1 MHSTKHKLNST
12 ERRTRKMTNT
22 TASKKTHTILYFAK
36 AMKQFKKGF
45 YVLYAISILSM
56 ILLPFIKMFG
66 PKMMIDEIIGNA
78 DIILIIK
85 IAAIMVIADFL
96 LNTLNCFIGIQLEK
110 VYYEGLNR
118 HLEAGVGKKSMELR
132 YETTENKK
140 TLDSLADARTGI
152 DAGYSGGVNGLFT
165 ALALLTGNIVVMILS
180 SITVLQYTWIPL
192 VLVVANVSINAFFEN
207 KLNQLKMEQI
217 QRLASTDRAY
227 YFLVHGLSDI
237 RYGKDIRL
245 FDAKNMMLGRVDQ
258 FNNEQSRINRT
269 HAAKSQKYIIG
280 SKINLALTA
289 ACTYTLFALMV
300 INHRIGIGDFTMLST
315 AVTVIVTAI
324 NTFMKQLLA
333 LKKFCGYSEKYI
345 QYVEGNTYVEK
356 GDKDADLSSDFVIEF
371 RDVSFRYPGSKEYAL
386 KKINAVI
393 RSGEHWSVVGLNGA
407 GKSTFIKLLC
417 RLYECTDGE
426 ILLNNVNI
434 LEYDYSQYMKILS
447 VVFQDFC
454 LLNFSIKEN
463 LICDSTEK
471 VSDEELI
478 PLLNQV
484 GLKEKVDSLPKGLLT
499 PVFRYYDQS
508 GFEPSGGEQQKI
520 AMARALYKDAPILI
534 LDEPT
539 AALDPVAEK
548 DIYTQFHSMVES
560 KTAVFISHR
569 LASCKICDKILVFN
583 DGKIVERGTHQD
595 LLDQE
600 DGLYSRM
607 YRTQQKM
614 YQ

>member
-1 MHSTKHKLNST
+1 MINPSSP
-12 ERRTRKMTNT
+12 
-22 TASKKTHTILYFAK
+22 KKIHTILYFAK
-36 AMKQFKKGF
+36 AMKHFRKGF
-45 YVLYAISILSM
+45 YALYAISILTT

-66 PKMMIDEIIGNA
+66 PKMMIDGIVGNA
-78 DIILIIK
+78 EIRLIVK
-85 IAAIMVIADFL
+85 IAVVMVIADFL
-96 LNTLNCFIGIQLEK
+96 LNTLNSFIGIQLEK

-152 DAGYSGGVNGLFT
+152 DAGYSGGVKGLFT
-165 ALALLTGNIVVMILS
+165 ALALLTGNIVVMLLS
-180 SITVLQYTWIPL
+180 AITVLQYTWIPL
-192 VLVVANVSINAFFEN
+192 ALVAVNVSINAFFEN

-217 QRLASTDRAY
+217 QRLAITDRAY

-258 FNNEQSRINRT
+258 FNDEQSRINRT

-289 ACTYTLFALMV
+289 TCTYMLFALMV
-300 INHRIGIGDFTMLST
+300 IDHRIGIGDFTMLST
-315 AVTVIVTAI
+315 AVTVIVTAL
-324 NTFMKQLLA
+324 NTVMKQLLA

-356 GDKDADLSSDFVIEF
+356 GDKDTNLSSDFVIEF
-371 RDVSFRYPGSKEYAL
+371 RNVSFRYPGSRNYAL
-386 KKINAVI
+386 RNINAVL

-417 RLYECTDGE
+417 RLYECTEGE

-434 LEYDYSQYMKILS
+434 LEYDYARYMKILS

-463 LICDSTEK
+463 LICNSPEK
-471 VSDEELI
+471 VRDEELT

-484 GLKEKVDSLPKGLLT
+484 GLKDKVDSLSQGLLT

-539 AALDPVAEK
+539 AALDPIAEK
-548 DIYTQFHSMVES
+548 DIYEQFHSMVQN

-583 DGKIVERGTHQD
+583 DGKIVERGSHQA

-600 DGLYSRM
+600 DGLYSKM

>member
-1 MHSTKHKLNST
+1 M
-12 ERRTRKMTNT
+12 
-22 TASKKTHTILYFAK
+22 SKKSSPNKKHTILYFAK
-36 AMKQFKKGF
+36 AMRRFKKGF
-45 YVLYAISILSM
+45 YVLYVISILSM
-56 ILLPFIKMFG
+56 IVLPFITMFG
-66 PKMMIDEIIGNA
+66 PKMMIDEITGNA
-78 DIILIIK
+78 DISRIIQ
-85 IAAIMVIADFL
+85 IAAVMVIAVFV
-96 LNTLNCFIGIQLEK
+96 LNTLNCFIGQQLEK

-132 YETTENKK
+132 YETTENKQ
-140 TLDSLADARTGI
+140 TLDKLADARTGI
-152 DAGYSGGVNGLFT
+152 DAGYSGGVKGLFT
-165 ALALLTGNIVVMILS
+165 ALALLTGNIVVMLLS
-180 SITVLQYTWIPL
+180 AITVLQYTWIPL
-192 VLVVANVSINAFFEN
+192 ALVAVNVSINAFFEN

-217 QRLASTDRAY
+217 QRLAITDRAY

-245 FDAKNMMLGRVDQ
+245 FDAKNMMFGRVDQ
-258 FNNEQSRINRT
+258 FNDEQSRINRT

-289 ACTYTLFALMV
+289 TCTYMLFALMV
-300 INHRIGIGDFTMLST
+300 IDHRIGIGDFTMLST
-315 AVTVIVTAI
+315 AVTVIVTAL
-324 NTFMKQLLA
+324 NTVMKQLLA

-356 GDKDADLSSDFVIEF
+356 GDKDTNLSSDFVIEF
-371 RDVSFRYPGSKEYAL
+371 RDVSFRYPGSRNYAL
-386 KKINAVI
+386 RNINAVL

-417 RLYECTDGE
+417 RLYECTEGE

-434 LEYDYSQYMKILS
+434 LEYDYARYMKILS

-463 LICDSTEK
+463 LICNSPEK
-471 VSDEELI
+471 VRDEELT

-484 GLKEKVDSLPKGLLT
+484 GLKDKVDSLSQGLLT

-539 AALDPVAEK
+539 AALDPIAEK
-548 DIYTQFHSMVES
+548 DIYEQFHSMVQN

-583 DGKIVERGTHQD
+583 DGKIVERGTHQA

-600 DGLYSRM
+600 DGLYSKM

>member
-1 MHSTKHKLNST
+1 M
-12 ERRTRKMTNT
+12 
-22 TASKKTHTILYFAK
+22 SKKSSPNKKHTILYFAK
-36 AMKQFKKGF
+36 AMRRFKKGF
-45 YVLYAISILSM
+45 YVLYVISILSM
-56 ILLPFIKMFG
+56 IVLPFITMFG
-66 PKMMIDEIIGNA
+66 PKMMIDEITGNA
-78 DIILIIK
+78 DISRIIQ
-85 IAAIMVIADFL
+85 IAAVMVIAVFV
-96 LNTLNCFIGIQLEK
+96 LNTLNCFIGQQLEK

-152 DAGYSGGVNGLFT
+152 DAGYSGGVKGLFT
-165 ALALLTGNIVVMILS
+165 ALALLTGNIVVMLLS
-180 SITVLQYTWIPL
+180 AITVLQYTWIPL
-192 VLVVANVSINAFFEN
+192 ALVAVNVSINAFFEN

-217 QRLASTDRAY
+217 QRLAITDRAY

-258 FNNEQSRINRT
+258 FNDEQSRINRT

-289 ACTYTLFALMV
+289 TCTYMLFALMV
-300 INHRIGIGDFTMLST
+300 IDHRIGIGDFTMLST
-315 AVTVIVTAI
+315 AVTVIVTAL
-324 NTFMKQLLA
+324 NTVMKQLLA

-356 GDKDADLSSDFVIEF
+356 GDKDTNLSSDFVIEF
-371 RDVSFRYPGSKEYAL
+371 RNVSFRYPGSRNYAL
-386 KKINAVI
+386 RNINAVL

-417 RLYECTDGE
+417 RLYECTEGE

-434 LEYDYSQYMKILS
+434 LDYDYARYMKILS

-463 LICDSTEK
+463 LICNSPEK
-471 VSDEELI
+471 VRDEELT
-478 PLLNQV
+478 PLLNRV

-520 AMARALYKDAPILI
+520 AMARALYKDAPVLI

-539 AALDPVAEK
+539 AALDPIAEK
-548 DIYTQFHSMVES
+548 DIYEQFHSMVQN

-583 DGKIVERGTHQD
+583 DGKIVERGTHQA